1 MSGPVVRF
9 ARPEDWPEVAALLV
23 ELGRGVPP
31 SAARDDAHRVRFAG
45 HTRALDAV
53 TLVAE
58 AEGRVVGFLDMWYQ
72 QRLGDHRPQAYVQD
86 LVVTE
91 ALRGKGMGS
100 LLLRR
105 AEELARKRGCFRMW
119 LVTAGWREQAH
130 AFYRK
135 HGWEEYGTWFM
146 KPLEAPRSLPGLP

>member
-1 MSGPVVRF
+1 MTEAVVRF
-9 ARPEDWPEVAALLV
+9 GRPEDWPEVAALLV
-23 ELGRGVPP
+23 ELGRGVSP
-31 SAARDDAHRVRFAG
+31 AAAHDDAHRTRFAG

-58 AEGRVVGFLDMWYQ
+58 SEGQVVGFLDMWYQ

-91 ALRGKGMGS
+91 ALRGAGLGS

-105 AEELARKRGCFRMW
+105 AEDLARKRGCFRMW
-119 LVTAGWREQAH
+119 LVTAGWREGTH
-130 AFYRK
+130 AFYRT
-135 HGWEEYGTWFM
+135 HGWDEYGTWFV
-146 KPLEAPRSLPGLP
+146 KLLQEEEPGRRDD

>member
-1 MSGPVVRF
+1 MTGAAVRSAGPD
-9 ARPEDWPEVAALLV
+9 DWPAVVALLV
-23 ELGRGVPP
+23 ELGRGVEP
-31 SAARDDAHRVRFAG
+31 SAARDPAHRTRFAG
-45 HTRALDAV
+45 HTRAIDAV

-58 AEGRVVGFLDMWYQ
+58 AGGEIVGVLDMWYQ

-91 ALRGKGMGS
+91 GARGRGVGSALLS
-100 LLLRR
+100 R

-119 LVTAGWREQAH
+119 LVTAAWRGPAH

-135 HGWEEYGTWFM
+135 HGWEPYGTWFV
-146 KPLEAPRSLPGLP
+146 KPLEEPKPDRRDD

>member
-1 MSGPVVRF
+1 MTAPAVRF
-9 ARPEDWPEVAALLV
+9 ADPDDWPAVAALLV
-23 ELGRGVPP
+23 ELGRGVEP
-31 SAARDDAHRVRFAG
+31 SAARDPAHHTRFAG
-45 HTRALDAV
+45 HTRAIDAV

-58 AEGRVVGFLDMWYQ
+58 AGGEVVGVLDMWYQ

-91 ALRGKGMGS
+91 GARGRGVGSALLS
-100 LLLRR
+100 R

-119 LVTAGWREQAH
+119 LVTAAWREPAH

-135 HGWEEYGTWFM
+135 HGWEAHGTWFV
-146 KPLEAPRSLPGLP
+146 KLLEEPRPGRRDD